1 MQKTALLKS
10 SIREIKQSPARFLSI
25 LGIIFLGV
33 AFFVGI
39 GATGPDMIKSAD
51 HYYGK
56 TKLADMS
63 IYSSLGFSAEDK
75 AVLLEEEN
83 IQTVNL
89 QYLLDLPLS
98 QKNTVFRFLSLTG
111 KDELNQLHVVEG
123 QLPKAT
129 NEILLD
135 SNLSDAKDYQIGDTF
150 EILAKDDPK
159 NQLKEHEFK
168 IVGFAQSPEFIDNSK
183 RGNTNVGNGSI
194 SAFAYLLPEA
204 FQMDA
209 YSRMLISFDDLRTE
223 VAYSQ
228 NYVDLMNKNKA
239 QVTSLLAPRKQGR
252 LDEIREK
259 ALKELNDNQREI
271 DEANAQIEEGA
282 KQLNDALK
290 TLEAGKKE
298 LEAGQQTFDSE
309 MANAEAQIRYQRDQ
323 LVSAQAELDQQRA
336 TLESQQQALNQQ
348 SKELT
353 AAEEQLEPLLAQK
366 ATLEASLAQLEGVQQ
381 QYGELVV
388 LLDGFA
394 EVPEEAQPSAIE
406 AIKSTASALSA
417 QLSASPELSLLAQ
430 KATLEASLAQLEGV
444 QQQYGELV
452 VLLDGFAEVP
462 EEAQPSAIEAIKST
476 ASALSA
482 QLSASPELSG
492 AFGTFAAEVTVE
504 NIAQTQTVIRSAGDL
519 IEQQRLEVQ
528 QSLTTL
534 ATQQQELA
542 AARQALVA
550 GQAQI
555 DAGRDA
561 LAQGQ
566 AEIDRGF
573 EQLNQGEQTLA
584 EQRQQGQSELDAARQ
599 EFETGQEA
607 YEKEAQAF
615 QKLQDET
622 LPDLKAAQRTI
633 DQEREKLD
641 ELEPATFTYVLRDD
655 NPGYLEYE
663 ENANRISSIATVFP
677 TIFFLIAALVS
688 LTTMGRM
695 IEEKRTE
702 IGTYKAL
709 GYKNSEVSLK
719 FIIYSLTA
727 GLTGTLLGL
736 LVGFYLFPTIIINAY
751 GQLYNMTE
759 FPTPWYLSYSLIG
772 LAVGLFCTVGI
783 SMIVLRVDLMS
794 SPATLLRPK
803 APKAGKTI
811 LLERIQPL
819 WRRLNFNQKV
829 TMRNLF
835 RYKSRMFMTVFGI
848 AGCTA
853 MILTGFGLKNSISD
867 IVPIQFN
874 EVWRYQG
881 IVTFDEEASTQA
893 IEEYQAAVS
902 QLDLLSATLGMT
914 SENLTVAQTGKAS
927 QEVTVYVPENPA
939 ELSDFVSFTERKTGE
954 VYALGD
960 NGVII
965 NEKLAKLFQLAIGD
979 TIELK
984 NGDNEIFEVTISG
997 ITENYVGHFAY
1008 FSPTYYEE
1016 IFGEIPTYNSE
1027 LLLFSEALTKE
1038 QENQIANDLMKQDR
1052 VLNVTFLSD
1061 SSTALDDTT
1070 EILNIV
1076 VWLLIIS
1083 AGLLAFIVLYNL
1095 NNINISERIR
1105 ELSTIKVLG
1114 FYNKEVTMYIY
1125 RENIFLTLFGIIA
1138 GLFLGQILHGYV
1150 LATVELDML
1159 MFSPEIHLLSYLY
1172 SSLITLFFTIIVGF
1186 VMYQKLKHVD
1196 MIEALKS
1203 ND

>member
-1 MQKTALLKS
+1 MQKTALLKT

-150 EILAKDDPK
+150 EILAKDDPE
-159 NQLKEHEFK
+159 NQLKEHEYK

-417 QLSASPELSLLAQ
+417 QLSASPELS
-430 KATLEASLAQLEGV
+430 
-444 QQQYGELV
+444 
-452 VLLDGFAEVP
+452 
-462 EEAQPSAIEAIKST
+462 
-476 ASALSA
+476 
-482 QLSASPELSG
+482 G

-504 NIAQTQTVIRSAGDL
+504 NIAETQTVIRSAGDL

-641 ELEPATFTYVLRDD
+641 ELEPATFTLLLRDD

-1138 GLFLGQILHGYV
+1138 GLFLGRILHGYV

>member
-1 MQKTALLKS
+1 MQKTALLKT

-150 EILAKDDPK
+150 EILAKDDPE

-417 QLSASPELSLLAQ
+417 QLSASPELS
-430 KATLEASLAQLEGV
+430 
-444 QQQYGELV
+444 
-452 VLLDGFAEVP
+452 
-462 EEAQPSAIEAIKST
+462 
-476 ASALSA
+476 
-482 QLSASPELSG
+482 G

-504 NIAQTQTVIRSAGDL
+504 NIAETQTVIRSAGDL

-555 DAGRDA
+555 DAGRDV

-641 ELEPATFTYVLRDD
+641 ELEPVTFTLLLRDD

-1138 GLFLGQILHGYV
+1138 GLFLGRILHGYV

>member
-1 MQKTALLKS
+1 MQKTALLKT

-150 EILAKDDPK
+150 EILAKDDPE

-417 QLSASPELSLLAQ
+417 QLSASPELS
-430 KATLEASLAQLEGV
+430 
-444 QQQYGELV
+444 
-452 VLLDGFAEVP
+452 
-462 EEAQPSAIEAIKST
+462 
-476 ASALSA
+476 
-482 QLSASPELSG
+482 G

-504 NIAQTQTVIRSAGDL
+504 NIAETQTVIRSAGDL

-641 ELEPATFTYVLRDD
+641 ELEPATFTLLLRDD

-984 NGDNEIFEVTISG
+984 NGDNEIFEVNISG

-1138 GLFLGQILHGYV
+1138 GLFLGRILHGYV

>member
-1 MQKTALLKS
+1 MQKTALLKT

-51 HYYGK
+51 HYYEK

-123 QLPKAT
+123 QLPKAK

-150 EILAKDDPK
+150 EILAKDDPE

-194 SAFAYLLPEA
+194 TAFAYLLPEA

-239 QVTSLLAPRKQGR
+239 QITSLLAPRKQGR

-271 DEANAQIEEGA
+271 DEANAQIEKGA

-388 LLDGFA
+388 LLDGFV
-394 EVPEEAQPSAIE
+394 EVP
-406 AIKSTASALSA
+406 K
-417 QLSASPELSLLAQ
+417 
-430 KATLEASLAQLEGV
+430 
-444 QQQYGELV
+444 
-452 VLLDGFAEVP
+452 
-462 EEAQPSAIEAIKST
+462 EAQPSAIEAIKST

-492 AFGTFAAEVTVE
+492 AFATFAAEVTVE
-504 NIAQTQTVIRSAGDL
+504 NIAETHTVIRSAGDL

-772 LAVGLFCTVGI
+772 FAVGLFCTVGI

-811 LLERIQPL
+811 LLERIRPL

-939 ELSDFVSFTERKTGE
+939 ELSDFVSFTDRKTGE

-984 NGDNEIFEVTISG
+984 NGDNEIFEVNISG

>member
-1 MQKTALLKS
+1 MQKTALLKT

-89 QYLLDLPLS
+89 QYLLDLPSS

-150 EILAKDDPK
+150 EILAKDDPE

-366 ATLEASLAQLEGVQQ
+366 ATLEASL
-381 QYGELVV
+381 
-388 LLDGFA
+388 
-394 EVPEEAQPSAIE
+394 
-406 AIKSTASALSA
+406 T
-417 QLSASPELSLLAQ
+417 
-430 KATLEASLAQLEGV
+430 QLEGV

-504 NIAQTQTVIRSAGDL
+504 NIAETQTVIRSAGDL

-534 ATQQQELA
+534 ATQQQELV

-622 LPDLKAAQRTI
+622 LPDLKAAQRRI

-641 ELEPATFTYVLRDD
+641 ELEPATFTLLLRDD

-874 EVWRYQG
+874 EVWRFQG

-914 SENLTVAQTGKAS
+914 SENLTVAQTGKPS

-1038 QENQIANDLMKQDR
+1038 QENQIANDLMKQDL

-1138 GLFLGQILHGYV
+1138 GLFLGRILHGYV

>member
-1 MQKTALLKS
+1 MQKTALLKT

-150 EILAKDDPK
+150 EILAKDDPE

-417 QLSASPELSLLAQ
+417 QLSASPELS
-430 KATLEASLAQLEGV
+430 GV
-444 QQQYGELV
+444 
-452 VLLDGFAEVP
+452 
-462 EEAQPSAIEAIKST
+462 
-476 ASALSA
+476 
-482 QLSASPELSG
+482 
-492 AFGTFAAEVTVE
+492 FGTFAAEVTVE
-504 NIAQTQTVIRSAGDL
+504 NIAETQTVIRSAGDL

-566 AEIDRGF
+566 VEIDRGF

-641 ELEPATFTYVLRDD
+641 ELEPATFTLLLRDD

-1138 GLFLGQILHGYV
+1138 GLFLGRILHGYV

>member
-1 MQKTALLKS
+1 MQKTALLKT

-150 EILAKDDPK
+150 EILAKDDPE
-159 NQLKEHEFK
+159 NQLKEHEYK

-309 MANAEAQIRYQRDQ
+309 MANVEAQIRYQRDQ

-353 AAEEQLEPLLAQK
+353 AADEQLEP
-366 ATLEASLAQLEGVQQ
+366 
-381 QYGELVV
+381 
-388 LLDGFA
+388 
-394 EVPEEAQPSAIE
+394 
-406 AIKSTASALSA
+406 
-417 QLSASPELSLLAQ
+417 LLAQ

-504 NIAQTQTVIRSAGDL
+504 NIAETQTVIRSAGDL

-641 ELEPATFTYVLRDD
+641 ELEPATFTLLLRDD

-1138 GLFLGQILHGYV
+1138 GLFLGRILHGYV

>member
-1 MQKTALLKS
+1 MQKTALLKT

-150 EILAKDDPK
+150 EILAKDDPE

-309 MANAEAQIRYQRDQ
+309 MANAEAQIRYQRNQ

-417 QLSASPELSLLAQ
+417 QLSASPELS
-430 KATLEASLAQLEGV
+430 
-444 QQQYGELV
+444 
-452 VLLDGFAEVP
+452 
-462 EEAQPSAIEAIKST
+462 
-476 ASALSA
+476 
-482 QLSASPELSG
+482 G

-504 NIAQTQTVIRSAGDL
+504 NIAETQTVIRSAGDL

-534 ATQQQELA
+534 AAQQQELA

-641 ELEPATFTYVLRDD
+641 ELEPATFTLLLRDD

-914 SENLTVAQTGKAS
+914 SENLTVAQTGKPS

-979 TIELK
+979 RIELK

-1138 GLFLGQILHGYV
+1138 GLFLGRILHGYV

>member
-1 MQKTALLKS
+1 MQKTALLKT

-111 KDELNQLHVVEG
+111 KDELNQLHVAEG
-123 QLPKAT
+123 QLPKAK

-150 EILAKDDPK
+150 EILAKDDPE

-194 SAFAYLLPEA
+194 TAFAYLLPEA

-271 DEANAQIEEGA
+271 DEANAQIEKGA

-394 EVPEEAQPSAIE
+394 EVP
-406 AIKSTASALSA
+406 K
-417 QLSASPELSLLAQ
+417 
-430 KATLEASLAQLEGV
+430 
-444 QQQYGELV
+444 
-452 VLLDGFAEVP
+452 
-462 EEAQPSAIEAIKST
+462 EAQPSAIEAIKST

-492 AFGTFAAEVTVE
+492 AFATFAAEVTVE
-504 NIAQTQTVIRSAGDL
+504 NIAETQTVIRSAGDL

-939 ELSDFVSFTERKTGE
+939 ELSDFVSFTDRKTGE

-984 NGDNEIFEVTISG
+984 NGDNEIFEVNISG

>member
-1 MQKTALLKS
+1 MQKTALLKT

-150 EILAKDDPK
+150 EILAKDDPE

-417 QLSASPELSLLAQ
+417 QLSASPELS
-430 KATLEASLAQLEGV
+430 
-444 QQQYGELV
+444 
-452 VLLDGFAEVP
+452 
-462 EEAQPSAIEAIKST
+462 
-476 ASALSA
+476 
-482 QLSASPELSG
+482 G

-504 NIAQTQTVIRSAGDL
+504 NIAETQTVIRSAGDL

-641 ELEPATFTYVLRDD
+641 ELEPATFTLLLRDD

>member
-1 MQKTALLKS
+1 MQKTALLKT

-150 EILAKDDPK
+150 EILAKDDPE

-417 QLSASPELSLLAQ
+417 QLSASPELS
-430 KATLEASLAQLEGV
+430 
-444 QQQYGELV
+444 
-452 VLLDGFAEVP
+452 
-462 EEAQPSAIEAIKST
+462 
-476 ASALSA
+476 
-482 QLSASPELSG
+482 G

-504 NIAQTQTVIRSAGDL
+504 NIAETQTVIRSAGDL

-641 ELEPATFTYVLRDD
+641 ELEPATFTLLLRDD

-939 ELSDFVSFTERKTGE
+939 ELSDFVSFTDRKTGE

-984 NGDNEIFEVTISG
+984 NGDNEIFEVNISG

-1138 GLFLGQILHGYV
+1138 GLFLGRILHGYV

>member
-1 MQKTALLKS
+1 MQKTALLKT

-150 EILAKDDPK
+150 GILAKDDPE

-417 QLSASPELSLLAQ
+417 QLSASPELS
-430 KATLEASLAQLEGV
+430 
-444 QQQYGELV
+444 
-452 VLLDGFAEVP
+452 
-462 EEAQPSAIEAIKST
+462 
-476 ASALSA
+476 
-482 QLSASPELSG
+482 G

-504 NIAQTQTVIRSAGDL
+504 NIAETQTVIRSAGDL

-561 LAQGQ
+561 LVQGQ

-641 ELEPATFTYVLRDD
+641 ELEPATFTLLLRDD

-1138 GLFLGQILHGYV
+1138 GLFLGRILHGYV

>member
-1 MQKTALLKS
+1 MQKTALLKT

-135 SNLSDAKDYQIGDTF
+135 SNLSDGKDYQIGDTF
-150 EILAKDDPK
+150 EILAKDDPE

-353 AAEEQLEPLLAQK
+353 AAEEQLEP
-366 ATLEASLAQLEGVQQ
+366 
-381 QYGELVV
+381 
-388 LLDGFA
+388 
-394 EVPEEAQPSAIE
+394 
-406 AIKSTASALSA
+406 
-417 QLSASPELSLLAQ
+417 LLAQ

-727 GLTGTLLGL
+727 GLIGTLLGL

>member
-1 MQKTALLKS
+1 MQKTALLKT

-150 EILAKDDPK
+150 EILAKDDPE

-417 QLSASPELSLLAQ
+417 QLSASPELS
-430 KATLEASLAQLEGV
+430 
-444 QQQYGELV
+444 
-452 VLLDGFAEVP
+452 
-462 EEAQPSAIEAIKST
+462 
-476 ASALSA
+476 
-482 QLSASPELSG
+482 G

-534 ATQQQELA
+534 AAQQQELA

-641 ELEPATFTYVLRDD
+641 ELEPATFTLLLRDD

-1138 GLFLGQILHGYV
+1138 GLFLGRILHGYV

>member
-1 MQKTALLKS
+1 MQKTALLKT

-150 EILAKDDPK
+150 EILAKDDPE

-394 EVPEEAQPSAIE
+394 EVP
-406 AIKSTASALSA
+406 K
-417 QLSASPELSLLAQ
+417 
-430 KATLEASLAQLEGV
+430 
-444 QQQYGELV
+444 
-452 VLLDGFAEVP
+452 
-462 EEAQPSAIEAIKST
+462 EAQPSAIEAIKST

-492 AFGTFAAEVTVE
+492 AFATFAAEVTVE
-504 NIAQTQTVIRSAGDL
+504 NIAETQTVIRSAGDL

-772 LAVGLFCTVGI
+772 FAVGLFCTVGI

>member
-1 MQKTALLKS
+1 M
-10 SIREIKQSPARFLSI
+10 SI

-150 EILAKDDPK
+150 EILAKDDPE

-417 QLSASPELSLLAQ
+417 QLSASPELS
-430 KATLEASLAQLEGV
+430 
-444 QQQYGELV
+444 
-452 VLLDGFAEVP
+452 
-462 EEAQPSAIEAIKST
+462 
-476 ASALSA
+476 
-482 QLSASPELSG
+482 G

-504 NIAQTQTVIRSAGDL
+504 NIAETQTVIRSAGDL

-534 ATQQQELA
+534 AAQQQELA

-939 ELSDFVSFTERKTGE
+939 ELSDFVSFTDRKTGE

-984 NGDNEIFEVTISG
+984 NGDNEIFEVNISG

-1138 GLFLGQILHGYV
+1138 GLFLGRILHGYV

>member
-1 MQKTALLKS
+1 MQKTALLKT

-150 EILAKDDPK
+150 EILAKDDPE

-417 QLSASPELSLLAQ
+417 QLSASPELS
-430 KATLEASLAQLEGV
+430 
-444 QQQYGELV
+444 
-452 VLLDGFAEVP
+452 
-462 EEAQPSAIEAIKST
+462 
-476 ASALSA
+476 
-482 QLSASPELSG
+482 G

-504 NIAQTQTVIRSAGDL
+504 NIAETQTVIRSAGDL

-534 ATQQQELA
+534 AAQQQELA

-622 LPDLKAAQRTI
+622 LPDLKAAQRRI

-641 ELEPATFTYVLRDD
+641 ELEPATFTLLLRDD

-893 IEEYQAAVS
+893 MEEYQAAVS

-939 ELSDFVSFTERKTGE
+939 ELSDFVSFTDRKTGE

-1138 GLFLGQILHGYV
+1138 GLFLGRILHGYV

-1159 MFSPEIHLLSYLY
+1159 MFSPEIHLFSYLY

>member
-1 MQKTALLKS
+1 MQKTALLKT

-135 SNLSDAKDYQIGDTF
+135 SNLSDGKDYQIGDTF
-150 EILAKDDPK
+150 EILAKDDPE

-417 QLSASPELSLLAQ
+417 QLSASPELS
-430 KATLEASLAQLEGV
+430 
-444 QQQYGELV
+444 
-452 VLLDGFAEVP
+452 
-462 EEAQPSAIEAIKST
+462 
-476 ASALSA
+476 
-482 QLSASPELSG
+482 G

-534 ATQQQELA
+534 ATQQQELV

-561 LAQGQ
+561 FVQGQ

-573 EQLNQGEQTLA
+573 EQLNRGEQTLT

-727 GLTGTLLGL
+727 GLIGTLLGL

-939 ELSDFVSFTERKTGE
+939 ELSDFVSFTDRKTGE

>member
-75 AVLLEEEN
+75 AVLLEGEN

-209 YSRMLISFDDLRTE
+209 YSRILISFDDLRTE

-381 QYGELVV
+381 QYG
-388 LLDGFA
+388 D
-394 EVPEEAQPSAIE
+394 
-406 AIKSTASALSA
+406 
-417 QLSASPELSLLAQ
+417 
-430 KATLEASLAQLEGV
+430 
-444 QQQYGELV
+444 LV

-504 NIAQTQTVIRSAGDL
+504 NIAETQTVIRSAGDL

-528 QSLTTL
+528 QNLTTL
-534 ATQQQELA
+534 ATQQQELV

-641 ELEPATFTYVLRDD
+641 ELEPATFTLLLRDD

-939 ELSDFVSFTERKTGE
+939 ELSDFVSFTDRKTGE

-984 NGDNEIFEVTISG
+984 NGDNEIFEVNISG

>member
-1 MQKTALLKS
+1 MQKTALLKT

-51 HYYGK
+51 HYYEK

-123 QLPKAT
+123 QLPKAK

-150 EILAKDDPK
+150 EILAKDDPE

-194 SAFAYLLPEA
+194 TAFAYLLPEA

-271 DEANAQIEEGA
+271 DEANAQIEKGA

-394 EVPEEAQPSAIE
+394 DVP
-406 AIKSTASALSA
+406 K
-417 QLSASPELSLLAQ
+417 
-430 KATLEASLAQLEGV
+430 
-444 QQQYGELV
+444 
-452 VLLDGFAEVP
+452 
-462 EEAQPSAIEAIKST
+462 EAQPSAIEAIKST

-492 AFGTFAAEVTVE
+492 AFATFAAEVTVE
-504 NIAQTQTVIRSAGDL
+504 NIAETQTVIRSAGDL

-772 LAVGLFCTVGI
+772 FAVGLFCTVGI

-811 LLERIQPL
+811 LLERIRPL

-939 ELSDFVSFTERKTGE
+939 ELSDFVSFTDRKTGE

-984 NGDNEIFEVTISG
+984 NGDNEIFEVNISG

>member
-1 MQKTALLKS
+1 MQKTALLKT

-150 EILAKDDPK
+150 EILAKDDPE

-366 ATLEASLAQLEGVQQ
+366 ATLEASL
-381 QYGELVV
+381 
-388 LLDGFA
+388 
-394 EVPEEAQPSAIE
+394 
-406 AIKSTASALSA
+406 T
-417 QLSASPELSLLAQ
+417 
-430 KATLEASLAQLEGV
+430 QLEGV

-504 NIAQTQTVIRSAGDL
+504 NIAETQTVIRSAGDL

-615 QKLQDET
+615 QKLQDES

-641 ELEPATFTYVLRDD
+641 ELEPATFTLLLRDD

-914 SENLTVAQTGKAS
+914 SENLTVAQTGKPS

-984 NGDNEIFEVTISG
+984 NGDNEIFEVNISG

-1138 GLFLGQILHGYV
+1138 GLFLGRILHGYV

>member
-1 MQKTALLKS
+1 MQKTALLKT

-150 EILAKDDPK
+150 EILAKDDPE

-417 QLSASPELSLLAQ
+417 QLSASPELS
-430 KATLEASLAQLEGV
+430 
-444 QQQYGELV
+444 
-452 VLLDGFAEVP
+452 
-462 EEAQPSAIEAIKST
+462 
-476 ASALSA
+476 
-482 QLSASPELSG
+482 G

-534 ATQQQELA
+534 AAQQQELA

-641 ELEPATFTYVLRDD
+641 ELEPATFTLLLRDD

-939 ELSDFVSFTERKTGE
+939 ELSDFVSFTDRKTGE

-1138 GLFLGQILHGYV
+1138 GLFLGRILHGYV

>member
-1 MQKTALLKS
+1 MQKTALLKT

-63 IYSSLGFSAEDK
+63 IYSSLGFSTEDK

-150 EILAKDDPK
+150 EILAKDDPE

-417 QLSASPELSLLAQ
+417 QLSASPELS
-430 KATLEASLAQLEGV
+430 
-444 QQQYGELV
+444 
-452 VLLDGFAEVP
+452 
-462 EEAQPSAIEAIKST
+462 
-476 ASALSA
+476 
-482 QLSASPELSG
+482 G

-504 NIAQTQTVIRSAGDL
+504 NIAETQTVIRSAGDL

-534 ATQQQELA
+534 AAQQQELA

-641 ELEPATFTYVLRDD
+641 ELEPATFTLLLRDD

>member
-1 MQKTALLKS
+1 MQKTALLKT

-150 EILAKDDPK
+150 EILAKDDPE

-417 QLSASPELSLLAQ
+417 QLSASPELS
-430 KATLEASLAQLEGV
+430 
-444 QQQYGELV
+444 
-452 VLLDGFAEVP
+452 
-462 EEAQPSAIEAIKST
+462 
-476 ASALSA
+476 
-482 QLSASPELSG
+482 G

-504 NIAQTQTVIRSAGDL
+504 NIAETQTVIRSAGDL

-927 QEVTVYVPENPA
+927 QEVTVYVPENTA

-1138 GLFLGQILHGYV
+1138 GLFLGRILHGYV

>member
-1 MQKTALLKS
+1 MQKTALLKT

-123 QLPKAT
+123 QLPKAK

-150 EILAKDDPK
+150 EILAKDDPE

-194 SAFAYLLPEA
+194 TAFAYLLPEA

-239 QVTSLLAPRKQGR
+239 QVTSLLVPRKQGR

-271 DEANAQIEEGA
+271 DEANAQIEKGA

-394 EVPEEAQPSAIE
+394 EVP
-406 AIKSTASALSA
+406 K
-417 QLSASPELSLLAQ
+417 
-430 KATLEASLAQLEGV
+430 
-444 QQQYGELV
+444 
-452 VLLDGFAEVP
+452 
-462 EEAQPSAIEAIKST
+462 EAQPSAIEAIKST

-492 AFGTFAAEVTVE
+492 AFATFAAEVTVE
-504 NIAQTQTVIRSAGDL
+504 NIAETQTVIRSAGDL

-772 LAVGLFCTVGI
+772 FAVGLFCTVGI

-811 LLERIQPL
+811 LLERIRPL

-939 ELSDFVSFTERKTGE
+939 ELSDFVSFTDRKTGE

-984 NGDNEIFEVTISG
+984 NGDNEIFEVNISG

>member
-1 MQKTALLKS
+1 MQKTALLKT

-63 IYSSLGFSAEDK
+63 IYSSLGFSTEDK

-150 EILAKDDPK
+150 EILAKDDPE

-406 AIKSTASALSA
+406 SIKSTASAL
-417 QLSASPELSLLAQ
+417 
-430 KATLEASLAQLEGV
+430 T
-444 QQQYGELV
+444 
-452 VLLDGFAEVP
+452 
-462 EEAQPSAIEAIKST
+462 
-476 ASALSA
+476 A

-504 NIAQTQTVIRSAGDL
+504 NIAETQTVIRSAGDL

-555 DAGRDA
+555 DAGRDV

-641 ELEPATFTYVLRDD
+641 ELEPATFTLLLRDD

-1138 GLFLGQILHGYV
+1138 GLFLGRILHGYV

>member
-1 MQKTALLKS
+1 MQKTALLKT

-150 EILAKDDPK
+150 EILAKDDPE

-417 QLSASPELSLLAQ
+417 QLSASPELS
-430 KATLEASLAQLEGV
+430 
-444 QQQYGELV
+444 
-452 VLLDGFAEVP
+452 
-462 EEAQPSAIEAIKST
+462 
-476 ASALSA
+476 
-482 QLSASPELSG
+482 G

-519 IEQQRLEVQ
+519 IEEQRLEVQ

-534 ATQQQELA
+534 AAQQQELA

-641 ELEPATFTYVLRDD
+641 ELEPATFTLLLRDD

-1138 GLFLGQILHGYV
+1138 GLFLGRILHGYV

>member
-1 MQKTALLKS
+1 MQKTALLKT

-150 EILAKDDPK
+150 EILAKDDPE

-417 QLSASPELSLLAQ
+417 QLSASPELS
-430 KATLEASLAQLEGV
+430 
-444 QQQYGELV
+444 
-452 VLLDGFAEVP
+452 
-462 EEAQPSAIEAIKST
+462 
-476 ASALSA
+476 
-482 QLSASPELSG
+482 G

-504 NIAQTQTVIRSAGDL
+504 NIAETQTVIRSAGDL

-534 ATQQQELA
+534 ATQQQELV

-641 ELEPATFTYVLRDD
+641 ELEPATFTLLLRDD

-874 EVWRYQG
+874 EVWRFQG

-914 SENLTVAQTGKAS
+914 SENLMVAQTGKAS

-1138 GLFLGQILHGYV
+1138 GLFLGRILHGYV

>member
-1 MQKTALLKS
+1 MQKTALLKT

-51 HYYGK
+51 HYYEK

-135 SNLSDAKDYQIGDTF
+135 SNLSDGKDYQIGDTF
-150 EILAKDDPK
+150 EILAKDDPE

-228 NYVDLMNKNKA
+228 NYVDLMNKNKS

-366 ATLEASLAQLEGVQQ
+366 ATLEASLTQLEGVQQ
-381 QYGELVV
+381 QYGE
-388 LLDGFA
+388 F
-394 EVPEEAQPSAIE
+394 
-406 AIKSTASALSA
+406 
-417 QLSASPELSLLAQ
+417 
-430 KATLEASLAQLEGV
+430 
-444 QQQYGELV
+444 V

-534 ATQQQELA
+534 ATQQQELV

-561 LAQGQ
+561 LVQGQ

-573 EQLNQGEQTLA
+573 EQLNRGEQTLT

-641 ELEPATFTYVLRDD
+641 ELEPATFTLLLRDD

-939 ELSDFVSFTERKTGE
+939 ELSDFVSFTDRKTGE

-1114 FYNKEVTMYIY
+1114 FYDKEVTMYIY

>member
-1 MQKTALLKS
+1 MQKTALLKT

-150 EILAKDDPK
+150 EILAKDDPE

-348 SKELT
+348 SKVLT
-353 AAEEQLEPLLAQK
+353 AAEEQLEP
-366 ATLEASLAQLEGVQQ
+366 
-381 QYGELVV
+381 
-388 LLDGFA
+388 
-394 EVPEEAQPSAIE
+394 
-406 AIKSTASALSA
+406 
-417 QLSASPELSLLAQ
+417 LLAQ

-504 NIAQTQTVIRSAGDL
+504 NIAETQTVIRSAGDL

-641 ELEPATFTYVLRDD
+641 ELEPATFTLLLRDD

-984 NGDNEIFEVTISG
+984 NGDNEIFEVNISG

>member
-1 MQKTALLKS
+1 MQKTALLKT

-150 EILAKDDPK
+150 EILAKDDPE

-417 QLSASPELSLLAQ
+417 QLSASPELS
-430 KATLEASLAQLEGV
+430 
-444 QQQYGELV
+444 
-452 VLLDGFAEVP
+452 
-462 EEAQPSAIEAIKST
+462 
-476 ASALSA
+476 
-482 QLSASPELSG
+482 G

-504 NIAQTQTVIRSAGDL
+504 NIAETQTVIRSAGDL

-534 ATQQQELA
+534 ATQQQELV

-566 AEIDRGF
+566 VEIDRGF

-641 ELEPATFTYVLRDD
+641 ELEPATFTLLLRDD

-1138 GLFLGQILHGYV
+1138 GLFLGRILHGYV

>member
-1 MQKTALLKS
+1 MQKTALLKT

-51 HYYGK
+51 HYYEK

-123 QLPKAT
+123 QLPKAK

-150 EILAKDDPK
+150 EILAKDDPE

-194 SAFAYLLPEA
+194 TAFAYLLPEA

-271 DEANAQIEEGA
+271 DEANAQIEKGA

-394 EVPEEAQPSAIE
+394 EVP
-406 AIKSTASALSA
+406 K
-417 QLSASPELSLLAQ
+417 
-430 KATLEASLAQLEGV
+430 
-444 QQQYGELV
+444 
-452 VLLDGFAEVP
+452 
-462 EEAQPSAIEAIKST
+462 EAQPSAIEAIKST

-492 AFGTFAAEVTVE
+492 TFATFAAEVTVE
-504 NIAQTQTVIRSAGDL
+504 NIAETQTVIRSAGDL

-555 DAGRDA
+555 DVGRDA

-641 ELEPATFTYVLRDD
+641 ELEPATFTLLLRDD

-893 IEEYQAAVS
+893 IEEYQSAVS

-939 ELSDFVSFTERKTGE
+939 ELSDFVSFTDRKTGE

-984 NGDNEIFEVTISG
+984 NGDNEIFEVNISG

>member
-1 MQKTALLKS
+1 MQKTALLKT

-150 EILAKDDPK
+150 EILAKDDPE

-348 SKELT
+348 SKVLT

-417 QLSASPELSLLAQ
+417 QLSASPELS
-430 KATLEASLAQLEGV
+430 
-444 QQQYGELV
+444 
-452 VLLDGFAEVP
+452 
-462 EEAQPSAIEAIKST
+462 
-476 ASALSA
+476 
-482 QLSASPELSG
+482 G
-492 AFGTFAAEVTVE
+492 AFGTFAADVTVE
-504 NIAQTQTVIRSAGDL
+504 NIAETQTVIRSAGDL

-641 ELEPATFTYVLRDD
+641 ELEPATFTLLLRDD

-1138 GLFLGQILHGYV
+1138 GLFLGRILHGYV

>member
-1 MQKTALLKS
+1 MQKTALLKT

-150 EILAKDDPK
+150 EILAKDDPE

-417 QLSASPELSLLAQ
+417 QLSASPELS
-430 KATLEASLAQLEGV
+430 
-444 QQQYGELV
+444 
-452 VLLDGFAEVP
+452 
-462 EEAQPSAIEAIKST
+462 
-476 ASALSA
+476 
-482 QLSASPELSG
+482 G

-504 NIAQTQTVIRSAGDL
+504 NIAETQTVIRSAGDL

-534 ATQQQELA
+534 ATQQQELV

-555 DAGRDA
+555 DAGRDV

-641 ELEPATFTYVLRDD
+641 ELEPVTFTLLLRDD

-1138 GLFLGQILHGYV
+1138 GLFLGRILHGYV

>member
-1 MQKTALLKS
+1 MQKTALLKT

-150 EILAKDDPK
+150 EILAKDDPE

-417 QLSASPELSLLAQ
+417 QLSASPELS
-430 KATLEASLAQLEGV
+430 
-444 QQQYGELV
+444 
-452 VLLDGFAEVP
+452 
-462 EEAQPSAIEAIKST
+462 
-476 ASALSA
+476 
-482 QLSASPELSG
+482 G

-504 NIAQTQTVIRSAGDL
+504 NIAETQTVIRSAGDL

-1138 GLFLGQILHGYV
+1138 GLFLGRILHGYV

>member
-1 MQKTALLKS
+1 MQKTALLKT

-150 EILAKDDPK
+150 EILAKDDPE

-417 QLSASPELSLLAQ
+417 QLSASPELS
-430 KATLEASLAQLEGV
+430 
-444 QQQYGELV
+444 
-452 VLLDGFAEVP
+452 
-462 EEAQPSAIEAIKST
+462 
-476 ASALSA
+476 
-482 QLSASPELSG
+482 G

-504 NIAQTQTVIRSAGDL
+504 NIAETQTVIRSAGDL

-534 ATQQQELA
+534 AAQQQELA

-555 DAGRDA
+555 DAGRDV

-584 EQRQQGQSELDAARQ
+584 KQRQQGQSELDAARQ

-622 LPDLKAAQRTI
+622 LPDLKAAQRRI

-641 ELEPATFTYVLRDD
+641 ELEPATFTLLLRDD

-727 GLTGTLLGL
+727 GITGTLLGL

-893 IEEYQAAVS
+893 MEEYQAAVS

-939 ELSDFVSFTERKTGE
+939 ELSDFVSFTDRKTGE

-984 NGDNEIFEVTISG
+984 NGDNEIFEVNISG

-1138 GLFLGQILHGYV
+1138 GLFLGRILHGYV

>member
-1 MQKTALLKS
+1 MQKTALLKT

-63 IYSSLGFSAEDK
+63 IYSSLGFSTEDK

-150 EILAKDDPK
+150 EILAKDDPE

-366 ATLEASLAQLEGVQQ
+366 VTLEASLAQLEGVQQ

-394 EVPEEAQPSAIE
+394 EVPEEAQP
-406 AIKSTASALSA
+406 
-417 QLSASPELSLLAQ
+417 
-430 KATLEASLAQLEGV
+430 G
-444 QQQYGELV
+444 
-452 VLLDGFAEVP
+452 
-462 EEAQPSAIEAIKST
+462 AIEAIKST

-534 ATQQQELA
+534 ATQQQELV
-542 AARQALVA
+542 AARQVLVA

-561 LAQGQ
+561 LVQGQ
-566 AEIDRGF
+566 SEIDRGF

-641 ELEPATFTYVLRDD
+641 ELEPATFTLLLRDD

-1114 FYNKEVTMYIY
+1114 FYNKEVTMYVY

-1138 GLFLGQILHGYV
+1138 GLFLGRILHGYV

-1159 MFSPEIHLLSYLY
+1159 MFSPEIHLFSYLY

>member
-1 MQKTALLKS
+1 MQKTALLKT

-150 EILAKDDPK
+150 EILAKDDPE

-417 QLSASPELSLLAQ
+417 QLSASPELS
-430 KATLEASLAQLEGV
+430 
-444 QQQYGELV
+444 
-452 VLLDGFAEVP
+452 
-462 EEAQPSAIEAIKST
+462 
-476 ASALSA
+476 
-482 QLSASPELSG
+482 G

-504 NIAQTQTVIRSAGDL
+504 NIAETQTVIRSAGDL

-939 ELSDFVSFTERKTGE
+939 ELSDFVSFTDRKTGE

-984 NGDNEIFEVTISG
+984 NGDNEIFEVNISG

-1138 GLFLGQILHGYV
+1138 GLFLGRILHGYV

>member
-1 MQKTALLKS
+1 MQKTALLKT

-150 EILAKDDPK
+150 EILAKDDPE

-348 SKELT
+348 SKVLT
-353 AAEEQLEPLLAQK
+353 AAEEQLEP
-366 ATLEASLAQLEGVQQ
+366 
-381 QYGELVV
+381 
-388 LLDGFA
+388 
-394 EVPEEAQPSAIE
+394 
-406 AIKSTASALSA
+406 
-417 QLSASPELSLLAQ
+417 LLAQ

-504 NIAQTQTVIRSAGDL
+504 NIAETQTVIRSAGDL

-566 AEIDRGF
+566 VEIDRGF

-641 ELEPATFTYVLRDD
+641 ELEPATFTLLLRDD

-984 NGDNEIFEVTISG
+984 NGDNEIFEVNISG

-1138 GLFLGQILHGYV
+1138 GLFLGRILHGYV